1 MYIVHMNQVKY
12 QKKKKEKRT
21 SWALISYYWLRLIWN
36 LLAEYVLISL
46 QFLYVNYGFAV
57 LWDL

>member
-12 QKKKKEKRT
+12 QKKKEKRT